1 MLPYNRLVV
10 TGPIAG
16 GCDGDTVVAPGE
28 VGTGVSLVIDP
39 ITRTL
44 CPQHVFTARRISS
57 ILI

>member
-1 MLPYNRLVV
+1 V

-16 GCDGDTVVAPGE
+16 GCDGDTVVTPGE